1 MADKN
6 KTKAFIQGLRDGLPI
21 GLGYLAV
28 SFTLGIQCRDAGLSA
43 LEATVMSLV
52 NLTSAGEFA
61 ALAIIKAASSY
72 LEMAISQLI
81 INLRY
86 MLMSFALSQKADPSL
101 GIGHRLGVA
110 FGVTDEIFGISIG
123 RKGKLE
129 PAYSYGAMAVAIP
142 GWTIGTSL
150 GVIMGN
156 VLPGS
161 IVSALSLALYG
172 MFIAIVVPKAKE
184 DRHVAVICAAAVIIS
199 SICAYA
205 PVIKDISGGSRIII
219 LTVIISLA
227 AALIWPVEDTQ
238 EA

>member
-61 ALAIIKAASSY
+61 ALAIIKATSSY

-142 GWTIGTSL
+142 GWTIGTAL

-205 PVIKDISGGSRIII
+205 PGIKDISGGSRIII

>member
-1 MADKN
+1 MAEKN
-6 KTKAFIQGLRDGLPI
+6 KTNAFIQGLRDGLPI

-28 SFTLGIQCRDAGLSA
+28 AFTLGIQCREAGLSA

-52 NLTSAGEFA
+52 NVTSAGEFA
-61 ALAIIKAASSY
+61 GLAIIKASSSY
-72 LEMAISQLI
+72 LEMAVSQLI

-101 GIGHRLGVA
+101 GVGHRLGVA
-110 FGVTDEIFGISIG
+110 FGVTDEIFGIAIG

-142 GWTIGTSL
+142 GWTIGTAL

-156 VLPGS
+156 VLPDS

-184 DRHVAVICAAAVIIS
+184 DRHVAAICAAAVVIS

>member
-142 GWTIGTSL
+142 GWTIGTAL

>member
-205 PVIKDISGGSRIII
+205 PGIKDISGGSRIII

>member
-129 PAYSYGAMAVAIP
+129 PACSYGALAGALP

-205 PVIKDISGGSRIII
+205 PGIKDISGGSRIII

>member
-1 MADKN
+1 MTEK
-6 KTKAFIQGLRDGLPI
+6 KTTNAFIQGLRDGLPI

-28 SFTLGIQCRDAGLSA
+28 AFTLGIQCRDAGMSA

-52 NLTSAGEFA
+52 NVTSAGEFA
-61 ALAIIKAASSY
+61 GLAIIKSASSY
-72 LEMAISQLI
+72 LEMVVSQLI

-101 GIGHRLGVA
+101 PVGHRLGIA

-123 RKGKLE
+123 RKGKLD

-142 GWTIGTSL
+142 GWTIGTGL
-150 GVIMGN
+150 GVIMGD
-156 VLPGS
+156 VLPAS

-184 DRHVAVICAAAVIIS
+184 DKRIAISCIAAVIIS
-199 SICAYA
+199 SICTYA
-205 PVIKDISGGSRIII
+205 PVVKDISNGSRIII
-219 LTVIISLA
+219 LTVVISLA
-227 AALIWPVEDTQ
+227 AAVIAPVKEDET
-238 EA
+238 